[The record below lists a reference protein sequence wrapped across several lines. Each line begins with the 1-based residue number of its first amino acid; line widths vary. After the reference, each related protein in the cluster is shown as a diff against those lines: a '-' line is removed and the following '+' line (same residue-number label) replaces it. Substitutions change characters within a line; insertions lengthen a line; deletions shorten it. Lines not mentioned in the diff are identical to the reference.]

1 MGSSAQLG
9 STTTT
14 TTNKSSLNNSLLLY
28 ITTIT
33 YGFITLC
40 SNSLC
45 AYFCFC
51 VVDVVVV
58 VVVVVVG
65 GGGGGCIH
73 SLRTCETHCSDSRF
87 RLFVFCFFVLLFA
100 LI

>member
-58 VVVVVVG
+58 VVVVVGGG

-73 SLRTCETHCSDSRF
+73 SLRTCEIHCSDSLF
-87 RLFVFCFFVLLFA
+87 RLFVCLFLFCCSP
-100 LI
+100 

>member
-58 VVVVVVG
+58 VVVVVGGG

-73 SLRTCETHCSDSRF
+73 SLRTCETHCSDSLF
-87 RLFVFCFFVLLFA
+87 RLFVCLFLFCCSP
-100 LI
+100 